1 MTRRSRMI
9 LSEMRTTSK
18 TLSTQCSA
26 NRMPELTPCSQLFTV
41 RAWWQPQHY
50 ADADDDDAD
59 MATQRRSDAARADAP
74 ATECMPVVHNL
85 FDWLQSA
92 FVDTY

>member
-1 MTRRSRMI
+1 LLQQARHQ
-9 LSEMRTTSK
+9 LSNQAR
-18 TLSTQCSA
+18 LSAVWSVLSVAVRQMHSQ
-26 NRMPELTPCSQLFTV
+26 PCSQLFTV
-41 RAWWQPQHY
+41 WAWWQPQHY